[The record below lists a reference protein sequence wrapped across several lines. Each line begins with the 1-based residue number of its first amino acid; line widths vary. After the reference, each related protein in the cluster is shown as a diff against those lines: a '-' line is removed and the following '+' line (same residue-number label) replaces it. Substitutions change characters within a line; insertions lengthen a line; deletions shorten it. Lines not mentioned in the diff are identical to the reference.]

1 MAYFNMVAEMP
12 ESTVVTSYEPVKR
25 RSDQYQS
32 EAALEKELIR
42 MLTEQGYTYLS
53 IRREKDLVE
62 NLRGEL
68 ERLNA
73 YTFSDAEWT
82 RFFGDVIAKGATGSS
97 RRRG

>member
-42 MLTEQGYTYLS
+42 MLMEQGYTYLS

-68 ERLNA
+68 ERLNS
-73 YTFSDAEWT
+73 YTF
-82 RFFGDVIAKGATGSS
+82 
-97 RRRG
+97 